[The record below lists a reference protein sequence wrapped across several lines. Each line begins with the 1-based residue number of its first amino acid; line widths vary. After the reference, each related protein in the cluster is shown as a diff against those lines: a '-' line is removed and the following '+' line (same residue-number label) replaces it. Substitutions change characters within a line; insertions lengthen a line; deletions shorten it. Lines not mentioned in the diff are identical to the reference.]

1 MYEKLHID
9 FLVSTSVNI
18 GNEDCESLWK
28 SVHLIYDQKLK
39 DWSYFRFQ
47 ILYYSSVY

>member
-18 GNEDCESLWK
+18 GNEDCKSLWVELK
-28 SVHLIYDQKLK
+28 LSHKQCAVCVAYRHLSPDIKAL
-39 DWSYFRFQ
+39 
-47 ILYYSSVY
+47 